1 MRFSP
6 ALAAV
11 TAAVLAVP
19 GGAVA
24 GNVSPTSKEIVSAN
38 ASVSSCGSL
47 SSMTI
52 SWTVV
57 DGIVTSIAL
66 GSIPAACNAGT
77 LSLTL
82 VNSSNTS
89 LGTAGP
95 VTITGTSQTL
105 SAIASSPDATAVAT
119 SYLSV
124 VGP

>member
-1 MRFSP
+1 MRFGP
-6 ALAAV
+6 AFAAV
-11 TAAVLAVP
+11 TAAMLAVP

-24 GNVSPTSKEIVSAN
+24 GNVSPTSKKLVSAY

-47 SSMTI
+47 SGMTI

-57 DGIVTSIAL
+57 DDGVTSIAL
-66 GSIPAACNAGT
+66 GSIPAACTGGS

-89 LGTAGP
+89 ISTVGP

-105 SAIASSPDATAVAT
+105 TPTGSPSALAVAT
-119 SYLSV
+119 SYVSV

>member
-1 MRFSP
+1 MRLSP

-11 TAAVLAVP
+11 TAAILAVP
-19 GGAVA
+19 SSAMA
-24 GNVSPTSKEIVSAN
+24 GSTTATSKKVVSAN

-47 SSMTI
+47 SGMTT

-57 DGIVTSIAL
+57 DGIVSSIAL
-66 GSIPAACNAGT
+66 GSIPSACNGGS

-82 VNSSNTS
+82 ANSSNTS
-89 LGTAGP
+89 LGTVGP

-105 SAIASSPDATAVAT
+105 TPTGSPDATTVSTAYV
-119 SYLSV
+119 SV

>member
-19 GGAVA
+19 SSAMAGGL
-24 GNVSPTSKEIVSAN
+24 SPTSKKVIGAN
-38 ASVSSCGSL
+38 ANVTSCGSL
-47 SSMTI
+47 SGMTI
-52 SWTVV
+52 SWTTV
-57 DGIVTSIAL
+57 DGLVSSIAL
-66 GSIPAACNAGT
+66 GSIPPACTGGS

-89 LGTAGP
+89 IGTVGP
-95 VTITGTSQTL
+95 VTITGASQTL
-105 SAIASSPDATAVAT
+105 TPTGSPDATTVNTAYA
-119 SYLSV
+119 SV

>member
-82 VNSSNTS
+82 VNSSNAS

-105 SAIASSPDATAVAT
+105 SAIAGSPDATAVAT